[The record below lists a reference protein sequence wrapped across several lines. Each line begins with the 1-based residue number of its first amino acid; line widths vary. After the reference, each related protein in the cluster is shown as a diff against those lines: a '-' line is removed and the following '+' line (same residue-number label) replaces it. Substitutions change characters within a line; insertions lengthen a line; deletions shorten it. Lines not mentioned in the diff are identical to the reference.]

1 MGWGYGCR
9 NGFPPAAETVWK
21 EKANARK
28 RVVATVQEYEEV
40 SMKKSLLS
48 AALLVLTM
56 AVPSFAAQPPV
67 PADGL
72 QFSGAK
78 KTVIFNH
85 STHSSV
91 ACVTCHHPVN
101 DQENYAKCATAG
113 CHDDLQAK
121 KGTSSLYAVAH
132 NRKGAKYQT
141 CMECHQTIAA
151 EKPDLKKELTGC
163 AKSKCHP

>member
-1 MGWGYGCR
+1 MS
-9 NGFPPAAETVWK
+9 TLI
-21 EKANARK
+21 
-28 RVVATVQEYEEV
+28 QEREEV
-40 SMKKSLLS
+40 SMKKPLLP
-48 AALLVLTM
+48 AALLVLAV

-72 QFSGAK
+72 RFSGAK
-78 KTVIFNH
+78 KTVVFNH

-101 DQENYAKCATAG
+101 DQENYAKCATSG

-132 NRKGAKYQT
+132 TRKGAKYQT
-141 CMECHQTIAA
+141 CMECHQGIAA